1 MGAHRP
7 HSTSGPPVVEGKG
20 TYVARGVGGRLE
32 LTGNRLRIVKGG
44 IFGYIITLFGIEGGF
59 VERTVRVSQIS
70 SIELDVPV
78 MFFRFIR
85 MSYPGSPTMS
95 GHTFLDMM
103 AENAVLMSLV
113 DNRPFYT
120 LIERIEAMMDAEG
133 APALERLPDER
144 EVPPPPSPRPSL
156 GTMMLGG
163 LRRLWSRRTEKQAP
177 PADPA
182 AEPDPRP
189 EQAQSPP

>member
-1 MGAHRP
+1 MAAHRP

-20 TYVARGVGGRLE
+20 TYIARGVGGRLE

-44 IFGYIITLFGIEGGF
+44 IFGYIITLLGIEGGF

-113 DNRPFYT
+113 DNRPFYA
-120 LIERIEAMMDAEG
+120 LVERIEAMMDAEG
-133 APALERLPDER
+133 APALERLPDEP
-144 EVPPPPSPRPSL
+144 EDPPPPPRPSL
-156 GTMMLGG
+156 REVLG
-163 LRRLWSRRTEKQAP
+163 RRLRALWSHRAAKRAP
-177 PADPA
+177 PAEPA
-182 AEPDPRP
+182 AETGPPGAGP
-189 EQAQSPP
+189 EQP